1 MATYRSILLNPKQIP
16 KHWVEIEPLI
26 SKALEYS
33 AREWNTFEI
42 LKLALDDKIQIWLTI
57 DANISDSGQI
67 STRIVCVTTT
77 MIITFRSNKRV
88 LHILTMSGNNL
99 QQFLSQDEA
108 LVNYAKEKGVD
119 AIRAEGR
126 KGWDRFT
133 KNKYKNIYHVYE
145 RNLAMEGD

>member
-16 KHWVEIEPLI
+16 EYWANVEPLI
-26 SKALEYS
+26 SKALDYS

-42 LKLALDDKIQIWLTI
+42 LKMALDDKIQIWLTLV
-57 DANISDSGQI
+57 AENN

-108 LVNYAKEKGVD
+108 LVNFAKEKGVD

-126 KGWDRFT
+126 IGWDRFT

-145 RNLAMEGD
+145 RNLTLEGD